1 MKYYSA
7 LFQAIKN
14 DYLQR
19 NNEAILAFSPNG
31 FIYDNEDFDILN
43 QTNIDQGK
51 LVTKE
56 DLSLQFNS
64 LTSNSKSWEIDV
76 SNNMYLKYKEI
87 IRTLELNPTDDSE
100 AFIEQL
106 NVLFTSDGKETP
118 KYKKYKTY
126 LAKYDKAVQDIQTHF
141 LNDISLMNDD
151 AKAIWS
157 LKFEALQSKAKV
169 ILSEWFS
176 SGNKILI
183 NNALDKIYQENV
195 LKNNTITLN
204 ELKQNVEI
212 QEKTGLNS
220 KSEYIEIQFIPFDFT
235 TNDSKWTHLKLD
247 KTNLETLSLDFNKEF
262 VNINIKIDL
271 DEGLEKYI
279 NSAELD
285 YCIVNINR
293 SWFKKGIIKDYKSN
307 DNHNCFYASKLIFIK
322 NLNLDL
328 DNFEENIDLMNTGII
343 KFGPLIL
350 KNQIYKNNFTN
361 VSFLEPIASKEIYK
375 SNNYSILNKHS
386 KFTPN
391 AATDSKPN
399 ATSDLNL
406 SKPTVSVNPSLASNA
421 LGTTP
426 KTNVFVNRSND
437 VILSNTI
444 RPNTVIASN
453 TVKPNNNTII
463 THNMNDVLL
472 RKKYIL
478 PYIKIL
484 TTDNTGNLILKITNK
499 KIENEPIRDCVV
511 SIIGINNEIIKE
523 VLTNH
528 AGEVVL
534 DLPFGEYNITIK
546 KSGFESI
553 EFNHVIAATG
563 NSIIKKAMDPT
574 NVVYESMYLIGVCL
588 EDFNL

>member
-43 QTNIDQGK
+43 QKNSDRGK
-51 LVTKE
+51 LLTKE

-64 LTSNSKSWEIDV
+64 LTSNIKSWEIDV

-100 AFIEQL
+100 TFTEQL

-126 LAKYDKAVQDIQTHF
+126 LTKYDKAVQDIQTHF
-141 LNDISLMNDD
+141 LNDISLMDDD
-151 AKAIWS
+151 AKTIWS
-157 LKFEALQSKAKV
+157 LKFEALQSKAKI

-176 SGNKILI
+176 LGNKILI

-204 ELKQNVEI
+204 ELKQNVEN

-220 KSEYIEIQFIPFDFT
+220 QSEYIEMQFIPFDFT

-247 KTNLETLSLDFNKEF
+247 KTYLETLSLDFNKEF

-328 DNFEENIDLMNTGII
+328 DNFEENIDLINTGII

-375 SNNYSILNKHS
+375 STNYSILNKQS
-386 KFTPN
+386 KFTTNPSN
-391 AATDSKPN
+391 DSKPN

-406 SKPTVSVNPSLASNA
+406 TKPTVSVNPSLASNA

-453 TVKPNNNTII
+453 TVKPNNNTIV
-463 THNMNDVLL
+463 TPNLNDVLL

-499 KIENEPIRDCVV
+499 KIDNEPIIDCVV

-523 VLTNH
+523 VLTNQ

-553 EFNHVIAATG
+553 EFNQVIAAIG
-563 NSIIKKAMDPT
+563 NSIVKKAMDPT

-588 EDFNL
+588 EDFSL

>member
-43 QTNIDQGK
+43 QTNSDRGK
-51 LVTKE
+51 LLTKE

-64 LTSNSKSWEIDV
+64 LTSNIKSWEIDV

-100 AFIEQL
+100 TFTEQL

-126 LAKYDKAVQDIQTHF
+126 LAKYDKAIQEIQTHF
-141 LNDISLMNDD
+141 LNDLSLMNDD
-151 AKAIWS
+151 AKVIWS
-157 LKFEALQSKAKV
+157 LKFETLQSKAKV

-176 SGNKILI
+176 LGNKILI

-204 ELKQNVEI
+204 ELKQNVEN

-220 KSEYIEIQFIPFDFT
+220 KSEYIEMQFIPFDFT
-235 TNDSKWTHLKLD
+235 TNDSKWTHLKID
-247 KTNLETLSLDFNKEF
+247 KFKLETLSSDFNKEF
-262 VNINIKIDL
+262 VTINIKIDL

-322 NLNLDL
+322 NLSLDL
-328 DNFEENIDLMNTGII
+328 DNFDENIDLMNTGII

-375 SNNYSILNKHS
+375 SNNYSILTKHS
-386 KFTPN
+386 KLTSN
-391 AATDSKPN
+391 LANDIKTN
-399 ATSDLNL
+399 ATSDLDSTNR
-406 SKPTVSVNPSLASNA
+406 TVNINPSLASNA
-421 LGTTP
+421 IGTVP

-437 VILSNTI
+437 VILSSNI
-444 RPNTVIASN
+444 RPHNVTAPN

-463 THNMNDVLL
+463 THNLNDALIK
-472 RKKYIL
+472 RTFIL
-478 PYIKIL
+478 PYIKPHK
-484 TTDNTGNLILKITNK
+484 TDNTGNLILKITNK
-499 KIENEPIRDCVV
+499 KIDNEPISDCIV

-523 VLTNH
+523 VLTNQV
-528 AGEVVL
+528 GDVIL

-553 EFNHVIAATG
+553 EFNQVIAATG
-563 NSIIKKAMDPT
+563 NSIIKKVMDPT